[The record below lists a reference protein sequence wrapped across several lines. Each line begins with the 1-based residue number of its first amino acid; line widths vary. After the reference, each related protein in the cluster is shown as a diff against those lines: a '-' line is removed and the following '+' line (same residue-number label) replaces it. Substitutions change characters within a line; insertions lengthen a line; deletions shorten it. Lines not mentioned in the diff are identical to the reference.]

1 MSKASKT
8 AASARR
14 AGLKRAHKAQ
24 QKALYEGF
32 KARGANTKK
41 KGSRNSAGTGLRTKR
56 HMIGNCGNVGCSR
69 QSCYPH
75 LAKQK
80 MNNSNDPR
88 VRFRTT
94 EQQRTDGLFV

>member
-1 MSKASKT
+1 MSKSSKT
-8 AASARR
+8 AASNKR
-14 AGLKRAHKAQ
+14 ASLKRSQKAQ

-41 KGSRNSAGTGLRTKR
+41 KGSRNAAGTTTRTKR
-56 HMIGNCGNVGCSR
+56 HLIGNCGNVGCSR
-69 QSCYPH
+69 ASCYPQ

-80 MNNSNDPR
+80 MNDSNDPR

-94 EQQRTDGLFV
+94 EQQRKDGLF